1 MGAIRYWVRAAR
13 RRHWLGIVVL
23 AVLAGLGLGLTS
35 VALTGARRA
44 DIAFERLQDVTLAPD
59 AGIGIDE
66 GTPEEVIATVAAD
79 PSVATLTRWG
89 VAAVRPDSM
98 EEAAAFI
105 GLDDAFLD
113 EVYRPLI
120 VKGRRARP
128 GTDEV
133 MVNEA
138 MADLGDIEVGD
149 EVDLVAGFE
158 DSEPLGPATVVGIA
172 RGPFDL
178 GPGAGGAYMLL
189 DSSFYDAHRDTIPL
203 LMVQVMARLTDGADG
218 LDDFNAAASAAAG
231 VEVTAFSGGP
241 GGSD

>member
-23 AVLAGLGLGLTS
+23 ATLAGLGLGLTS

-44 DIAFERLQDVTLAPD
+44 ETAFDRLQDVTRAPD

-79 PSVATLTRWG
+79 PSVTTLARWG

-105 GLDDAFLD
+105 GIDDAFLD

-120 VKGRRARP
+120 VEGRRARP

-138 MADLGDIEVGD
+138 MADLG
-149 EVDLVAGFE
+149 
-158 DSEPLGPATVVGIA
+158 GISMRPPVPRPVSRSPRSA
-172 RGPFDL
+172 RRTRRGRF
-178 GPGAGGAYMLL
+178 
-189 DSSFYDAHRDTIPL
+189 S
-203 LMVQVMARLTDGADG
+203 ARWTCRPWPSGC
-218 LDDFNAAASAAAG
+218 SA
-231 VEVTAFSGGP
+231 
-241 GGSD
+241 